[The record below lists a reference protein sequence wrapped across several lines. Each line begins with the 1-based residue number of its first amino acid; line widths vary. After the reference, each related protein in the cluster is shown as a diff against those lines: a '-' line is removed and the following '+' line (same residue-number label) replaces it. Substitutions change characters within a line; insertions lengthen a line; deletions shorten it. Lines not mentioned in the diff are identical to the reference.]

1 VLWIEYRGNRP
12 PVARL
17 KTYDAAHNARPS
29 IIAPVSMQD
38 AATARTEND
47 ELTIV
52 GIPNVAGRRVNI
64 GIVNVGQIPA
74 TFRISVRT
82 RTGHRV
88 GRIIEQ
94 GLPEDES
101 FVLPD
106 AEKELGVEFDETSTV
121 KITMIAGTG
130 IAYASVVEP
139 NGDSQFLSAVPSRQ
153 P

>member
-1 VLWIEYRGNRP
+1 
-12 PVARL
+12 
-17 KTYDAAHNARPS
+17 
-29 IIAPVSMQD
+29 
-38 AATARTEND
+38 
-47 ELTIV
+47 
-52 GIPNVAGRRVNI
+52 VNI